1 MSPFEIRLE
10 ILKLARDILSARST
24 IPEEMPGTEEIIIQA
39 EKLNQ
44 FVSTTSKASNH
55 S

>member
-10 ILKLARDILSARST
+10 ILKLAFDILKAQQT
-24 IPEEMPGTEEIIIQA
+24 KPEHMPCADEVILHA

-44 FVSTTSKASNH
+44 FVSNRND
-55 S
+55 